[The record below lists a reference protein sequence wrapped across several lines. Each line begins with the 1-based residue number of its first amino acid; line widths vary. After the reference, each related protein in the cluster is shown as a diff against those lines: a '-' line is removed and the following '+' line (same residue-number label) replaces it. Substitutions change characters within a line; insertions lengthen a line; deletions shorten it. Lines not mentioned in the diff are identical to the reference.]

1 MKPMLAALT
10 LCNDFITK
18 VVKVMV
24 VIMVIGMV
32 SAILWQVG
40 MRYIFNRPPSWTE
53 ELALLLFSWSML
65 LMLAVGVREAFHVNM
80 DLLIN
85 NLPATGNRLLQAA
98 IDIAIAGFGGYLTWS
113 GITYCLDM
121 YGATSAAI
129 AYPIVLLYSAAP
141 VCGVLIFIYSL
152 EQLLSGRAQG
162 ESL

>member
-1 MKPMLAALT
+1 MKSMLAALT

-24 VIMVIGMV
+24 VIMVVGMV

-40 MRYIFNRPPSWTE
+40 MRYIFNSPPSWTE

-65 LMLAVGVREAFHVNM
+65 LMLAIGVREAFHVRM
-80 DLLIN
+80 DLLIE
-85 NLPATGNRLLQAA
+85 NLPSSGSRKLQAI
-98 IDIAIAGFGGYLTWS
+98 IDLGIAGFGGYLTWA

-141 VCGVLIFIYSL
+141 VCGVLIFVYSL
-152 EQLLSGRAQG
+152 EKLIGGHNAEEQP
-162 ESL
+162 